1 MNITL
6 NNKPENIEGL
16 DQVSVTELMKLKNFT
31 YKLLIVRINNKNV
44 PDEERDTTF
53 IKDGDNVM
61 ILHLITGG

>member
-6 NNKPENIEGL
+6 NNKPETIEGHE
-16 DQVSVTELMKLKNFT
+16 QISVAELMKLKNFT

-44 PDEERDTTF
+44 SDEERDSTF